1 MKKEPERNPER
12 NPEHSPLL
20 DYIIT
25 LKSYKVNLDKG
36 HWVPENHNRSK
47 IRLALEKTMK
57 EEGVLIPGYEL
68 RKVCRVPYCVHPLH
82 YRVIPSLSQVPN
94 PEEVEELVDLIDVEV
109 CEKLGFERYL
119 VLFNEDNPL
128 PATREVMRAAVAIA
142 LSRAKK
148 TIPLDDIFWKGIED
162 G

>member
-47 IRLALEKTMK
+47 IRLALEK
-57 EEGVLIPGYEL
+57 L
-68 RKVCRVPYCVHPLH
+68 
-82 YRVIPSLSQVPN
+82 
-94 PEEVEELVDLIDVEV
+94 
-109 CEKLGFERYL
+109 
-119 VLFNEDNPL
+119 
-128 PATREVMRAAVAIA
+128 
-142 LSRAKK
+142 
-148 TIPLDDIFWKGIED
+148 
-162 G
+162 